1 MIHLSSF
8 QSLSR
13 VRLFATPWTAGC
25 QTSLSITNSW
35 SLLKLIPSSLR
46 STEQLLNKTESFFKV
61 LLLAHIFGKPYLDT
75 LGFPGGSAGKESAY
89 SAKDLGSIPGLV
101 RSPGEGHGSPIQY
114 SCLENP
120 HGQRHLKG
128 YSPWG
133 HKESHMPERLS
144 TCPDQ

>member
-75 LGFPGGSAGKESAY
+75 LGFPGGSAGKESACR
-89 SAKDLGSIPGLV
+89 AGDPGSIPGSG
-101 RSPGEGHGSPIQY
+101 RSPGEGLGYP
-114 SCLENP
+114 L
-120 HGQRHLKG
+120 HLAWRISMDRGARWDAVHSITK
-128 YSPWG
+128 SR
-133 HKESHMPERLS
+133 KKLN
-144 TCPDQ
+144 D